1 MFEMINKKAGELKAL
16 NPSNPEFKKWVDQ
29 SNLWYWLYFDLT
41 MQGIKVTKRQVA
53 DVLAGQLLEDAPMEV
68 YGYIHRFAAIYRD
81 MKSYILMKSNLTPNM
96 LDKWCSDLFPETDEE
111 GNPKPVRRTSTSA
124 IYEWGHIPP
133 HFRELNER
141 MVSLLRA
148 CDRQRFEGNYMDRLT
163 QLYAG
168 LLYIYPYGDRSPIM
182 AGIALIYSLLEE
194 GLPVPGLPVGE
205 QEYNSLVAEYM
216 EHGNFEPLE
225 SMLER
230 SIYNRLEEVYQAA
243 LAVSEEEND

>member
-133 HFRELNER
+133 HFRELNEH
-141 MVSLLRA
+141 MVSLLRS